1 MIVAFARSTSRR
13 LLLRSSMLAGLLVSL
28 SLGAGSIR
36 AADSGAVD
44 APRFPAAQAIRDA
57 RLFVAPGKVIEKGT
71 LVVRDGLIEA
81 AGPADEVEIP
91 YDAEVIDGKGL
102 VVYPGFIDLYTT
114 AGQRAGAERS
124 TTGGGRPVELLET
137 PLATTPT
144 DNRKGLT
151 PEFKVAEV
159 LDLGDAFVDLRRK
172 IGFTSLLSVP
182 GGAIATGQSA
192 LVGLSGE
199 PRREALIK
207 APVALHVQVAAP
219 RGAST
224 SFGSFRSSG
233 GAVENPYPRV
243 LMGAVAHLR
252 QAMSDAEHHH
262 RLLEYAKNGGAIR
275 PPADPALEALWEAR
289 QKRLPVWWEAETRD
303 EIHRALDLAKE
314 FGTTAVIVGGREA
327 AQVVDRLKEEKVA
340 VVFRL
345 DFPEAP
351 KVPTEAE
358 YRKRSAA
365 DQDVPLKVLADR
377 KTKWKE
383 RVGAAAVLAKAGVP
397 IALGTEGVGKLENGP
412 AQLRALIA
420 EGLTADQALDALTR
434 SAASIA
440 GLENR
445 LGTLEPGK
453 LAHVVAFSAPFQ
465 EEKAKVKL
473 LLIDGRKFEIKTPPS
488 SSTRPETQRAG
499 GSVQG
504 KPAAGDEKSRSNQPK
519 DEPKAEEK
527 PKDEENPKAEEK
539 PKDEAKPFHDVATEF
554 DADRAPKLK
563 TGGNVF
569 IKDAVILTVTKGT
582 IPKGSI
588 LVEDGKIKAIGPDL
602 EAPEGVK
609 VIDATG
615 LVAMPGMIDAH
626 SHIAVEG
633 GVNESSLSVVPE
645 VRIKD
650 VIIGDSVAIYRALA
664 GGTTIARVLHGSA
677 NAIGGQDAVIKLRY
691 GQPGRDLILR
701 EGPQGVKF
709 ALGEN
714 VVRNTSRFPN
724 TRMGVESVIDG
735 AFQEARAYK
744 DALRAHSEK
753 VAKLGEEKAG
763 PPPRRDFRLEALAQM
778 LDGEIKIHSHC
789 YRADEIIMLLR
800 TAEKHGIRI
809 QSLQHALEAYKV
821 APEIAAHGASVST
834 FSDWWAYKIEA
845 IDAIPQNATMLT
857 KAGVDANIKSDS
869 AELIRHLN
877 LEAAKMVKYGGATEE
892 QALAYVTIS
901 PARQIGLDDR
911 LGSLEVGKDADIA
924 LFNAHPFDAF
934 SRCEMT
940 LIDGEVYFQRPADGE
955 KLVARPGDHS
965 KMPRA
970 SEESIHRDVS
980 FTAQPKNDYALLGA
994 TLHPVSG
1001 PAIENG
1007 VIVIVDGKIAV
1018 IGPEGTPV
1026 PPEAQTLDVKGLDIW
1041 PGLIDA
1047 GTSLGLSEIGSLS
1060 ETQDANEASRYQ
1072 AELLAGTAIRADSE
1086 VIPVT
1091 RANGVLAALVEPT
1104 GGTISGQSAFI
1115 KLDGWVPR
1123 EMALVDPVALSVRI
1137 PPYVPRPVPSSRSST
1152 TSGEARARR
1161 QAQLDE
1167 LKRQFLDALHY
1178 DKVVATAVEKGDPA
1192 PTPLPRLAALAPY
1205 AKGEKLVIFRAE
1217 HRNEIL
1223 DAIELARELKLKAA
1237 IAGASEA
1244 WKVADRLK
1252 ESGLPVIIGG
1262 VLEIPRY
1269 DHDPYDSAYA
1279 NAAKLHEAGV
1289 PFAIRSKSGTASSA
1303 TNSRNLPFEAATA
1316 AAFGLPEDVALRA
1329 VTLAPAE
1336 ILGVADQLGSLEVG
1350 KRANLV
1356 ITAGDLLQPTTPV
1369 LSLFIDGKP
1378 VSTANRQTDLR
1389 DKYQR
1394 RLDEVKAGRA
1404 PLGIERP
1411 ASAAN

>member
-1 MIVAFARSTSRR
+1 MIVAFARSTTRR
-13 LLLRSSMLAGLLVSL
+13 LLLRSSTLAGLLVFL
-28 SLGAGSIR
+28 SLGAGSTR

-44 APRFPAAQAIRDA
+44 APRFPAAQAIREA

-81 AGPADEVEIP
+81 AGPVDEVEIP

-182 GGAIATGQSA
+182 GGSIAAGQSA

-224 SFGSFRSSG
+224 SFGSFRSGG

-262 RLLEYAKNGGAIR
+262 RLLEYAKSGGAVR

-289 QKRLPVWWEAETRD
+289 EKRLPVWWEAETRD

-327 AQVVDRLKEEKVA
+327 AQVVDRLKDEKVA

-358 YRKRSAA
+358 YQKRSDA
-365 DQDVPLKVLADR
+365 DRDVPLKVLADR

-383 RVGAAAVLAKAGVP
+383 RVGAAAALAKAGVP

-420 EGLTADQALDALTR
+420 EGLAADQALDALTR

-440 GLENR
+440 GLDNR

-473 LLIDGRKFEIKTPPS
+473 LLIDGRKFEIKTPPTAS
-488 SSTRPETQRAG
+488 KGPETRRADG
-499 GSVQG
+499 PGS
-504 KPAAGDEKSRSNQPK
+504 KPETKDDKKPEKPEEKSK
-519 DEPKAEEK
+519 DEEKPKPEEK
-527 PKDEENPKAEEK
+527 PKDDP
-539 PKDEAKPFHDVATEF
+539 KPFHDVATEF

-626 SHIAVEG
+626 SHIAAEG

-650 VIIGDSVAIYRALA
+650 VIVGDSVAIYRALA

-691 GQPGRDLILR
+691 GQSGRDLIDR

-744 DALRAHSEK
+744 DALRAHAER
-753 VAKLGEEKAG
+753 VAKEGEEKAG
-763 PPPRRDFRLEALAQM
+763 PPPRRDFRLEALAEM

-845 IDAIPQNATMLT
+845 FDAIPYNATMLT

-877 LEAAKMVKYGGATEE
+877 LEAAKMVKYGGATED

-901 PARQIGLDDR
+901 PARQLGRDDR
-911 LGSLEVGKDADIA
+911 VGSLEVGKDADIA

-940 LIDGEVYFQRPADGE
+940 LIDGEVYFQRPVDGE
-955 KLVARPGDHS
+955 KLVARSGDHS

-970 SEESIHRDVS
+970 SEEAIHRDLS

-1007 VIVIVDGKIAV
+1007 VIVIVDGKIAA

-1091 RANGVLAALVEPT
+1091 RANGVLAALVEPI
-1104 GGTISGQSAFI
+1104 GGTISGQSALI

-1123 EMALVDPVALSVRI
+1123 EMALADPIALSVKI
-1137 PPYVPRPVPSSRSST
+1137 PTYVPRPVPSSRSST
-1152 TSGEARARR
+1152 ISGDARAKR
-1161 QAQLDE
+1161 QERLDE
-1167 LKRQFLDALHY
+1167 LKQQFLDALHY
-1178 DKVVATAVEKGDPA
+1178 DKVAATAVEKGDPA

-1223 DAIELARELKLKAA
+1223 DAIELARGLKLKAA

-1244 WKVADRLK
+1244 WKVADQLK

-1329 VTLAPAE
+1329 VTLSPAE

-1394 RLDEVKAGRA
+1394 RLDEVKTGRA

-1411 ASAAN
+1411 APAAD